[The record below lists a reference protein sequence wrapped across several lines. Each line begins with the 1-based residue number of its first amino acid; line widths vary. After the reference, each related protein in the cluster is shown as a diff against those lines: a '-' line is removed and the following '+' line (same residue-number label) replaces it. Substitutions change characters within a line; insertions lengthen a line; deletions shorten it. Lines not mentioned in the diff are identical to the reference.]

1 MLNGRGNFFKSS
13 TNKTYNNSNV
23 ILREL
28 MKTKEERSER
38 GGFTCKMS
46 KKELRGVG

>member
-1 MLNGRGNFFKSS
+1 MLNGRGSFFKNS

-28 MKTKEERSER
+28 MKTKEERLEKS
-38 GGFTCKMS
+38 GFTCKMR
-46 KKELRGVG
+46 KKELKGVG